1 MHLTSTLEHL
11 AQGRQIA
18 ELAIQS
24 VRRTYPMEYEV
35 ASAALLQFRASL
47 GVSLPKSE
55 TDVLAVLLADADA
68 LLRREQPTVG
78 IVVAAHRH
86 GIATGVA
93 GLGNTLLGV
102 DFV

>member
-18 ELAIQS
+18 ELALQS

-47 GVSLPKSE
+47 GVALPKRE

-68 LLRREQPTVG
+68 LLSSEQSTLG
-78 IVVAAHRH
+78 IVVAAHGH
-86 GIATGVA
+86 GIAA
-93 GLGNTLLGV
+93 GLGVLANTLVGWALW
-102 DFV
+102 